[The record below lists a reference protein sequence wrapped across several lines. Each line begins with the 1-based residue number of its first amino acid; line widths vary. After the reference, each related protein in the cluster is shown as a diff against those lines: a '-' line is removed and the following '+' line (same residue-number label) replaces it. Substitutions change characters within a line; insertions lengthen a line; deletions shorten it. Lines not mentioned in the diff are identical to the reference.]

1 MSKIEKSLPFDFNN
15 REYYNRDYYKE
26 RVIMS
31 VRAWMIVASKNHVAR
46 GVQEGFTQACHGK
59 ATPLKRMKEG
69 DWVICY
75 SPKLEF
81 EGIEKCQAFTAIGQV
96 VDGQVFQVD
105 MGQGFTPFR
114 SKINFKKCTE
124 VPIHKMLSKLSLTKT
139 RKNWGILFRRGFF
152 EIPYQDFQLIA
163 HEMLGKNID

>member
-1 MSKIEKSLPFDFNN
+1 MT
-15 REYYNRDYYKE
+15 
-26 RVIMS
+26 
-31 VRAWMIVASKNHVAR
+31 VRAWMVVASKNHVVR

-59 ATPLKRMKEG
+59 ATPLKRMNEG

-81 EGIEKCQAFTAIGQV
+81 EGTEKCQAFTAIGQV

-114 SKINFKKCTE
+114 RKINFKECTE
-124 VPIHKMLSKLSLTKT
+124 VPIRRMLSSLSLTKT
-139 RKNWGILFRRGFF
+139 RENWGILFRRGFF
-152 EIPYQDFQLIA
+152 EIPYPDFQLIA
-163 HEMLGKNID
+163 CEMLGKTID